1 LRLDARLTI
10 LLCKK
15 IIVAKFKEV
24 KTGWSIILLRKFMA
38 QKVLFANDDDDDDDE
53 LKQDWIRVFESH

>member
-1 LRLDARLTI
+1 
-10 LLCKK
+10 
-15 IIVAKFKEV
+15 
-24 KTGWSIILLRKFMA
+24 MA